1 MKSMKKVSLAT
12 ANKSAKDRAYV
23 YLHQQLSSGALPAG
37 HVISELQLSRTL
49 GTSRSPIREAIG
61 QLVSE
66 GLLEQAPNRSA
77 AVANL
82 SREDVIDLFEVRE
95 ALETY
100 AARKVAQRGLHPT
113 NHIQLKECL
122 EATQA
127 MIAQMKAVGQRA
139 MTDEQMAE
147 FTRTDHRLHA
157 LLVISTQNARMQK
170 IVDDTRVLV
179 RIFAMRHR
187 GHDVAML
194 EKIQRQHTAIVQ
206 AVAKGK
212 PEEAARLQSE
222 HIKTSLQERLEEFDL
237 WKRERAMLSHSL
249 EDAVLIGFGESG

>member
-1 MKSMKKVSLAT
+1 MKVKKKVSP
-12 ANKSAKDRAYV
+12 SAPGPSTKDRIYS

-37 HVISELQLSRTL
+37 HVVSELQLSRTL

-66 GLLEQAPNRSA
+66 GLLEQPPNRSA
-77 AVANL
+77 VVVNL
-82 SREDVIDLFEVRE
+82 SREDVADLFEVRE

-100 AARKVAQRGLHPT
+100 AVRKVAQRGLHPT
-113 NHIQLKECL
+113 NYAQLKECL
-122 EATQA
+122 ETTQA
-127 MIAQMKAVGQRA
+127 IISKMKVSDQRA

-170 IVDDTRVLV
+170 IVGDTRVLV

-194 EKIQRQHTAIVQ
+194 EKIQQQHVAIVQ

-212 PEEAARLQSE
+212 PEAASELLSE
-222 HIKTSLQERLEEFDL
+222 HIRTSLQERLEEFDL
-237 WKRERAMLSHSL
+237 WKRERVALSLSYVDVTL
-249 EDAVLIGFGESG
+249 V